1 MASDELADL
10 TDRSQ
15 DVSQPVDRLG
25 IDEKIKAESD
35 YLRGT
40 IDTALLDQITDSVS
54 FEDGKLMKFHG
65 VYQQDDRDVRDDRRR
80 RKLEPDYRFMV
91 RVRLPAGVC
100 TTQQWLTMDQ
110 LARDHGRAM
119 LRLTTRQTFQF
130 HWILKDKLKDT
141 IAGMHAVLLDTIAA
155 CGDDARTVMCT
166 ANPDDGAIHAELAAL
181 TKAMSDHVIP
191 RTRAYHEIWYGEQRV
206 ASSAPQEPFYG
217 PTYLPR
223 KFKIGIALPPSNDI
237 DIYTQCL
244 GFVAIV
250 EGGQLSGFN
259 LVVGGGMGRSDSDP
273 DTFARLG
280 EVAGYVDKAD
290 LIAATDAV
298 MGIQRD
304 FGNRAIR
311 ARARFKYTVH
321 DKGLAFI
328 QAEIARRMGKTLH
341 PARPFIFANNGDRY
355 GWVEVSPGVWNYTF
369 FIEAGRIL
377 NRTGHTLLDAL
388 RELAEVHP
396 GTFRLTP
403 NQNLT
408 IAGVADADKAAVA
421 QLFARH
427 GLGEANAIS
436 PLKQLSMPCVALPTC
451 PLAMAE
457 AERYLPELVGKIDLR
472 LARHGLGELPI
483 TIRMTGCPNGCARP
497 YVAEIALTGRA
508 PGKYNLWLGGSPKG
522 DRLALLAREN
532 IGEAAILDE
541 LDGLFERY
549 AAERQSDESFGD
561 FAHRRVQA

>member
-328 QAEIARRMGKTLH
+328 QAEIARRMGKALQ
-341 PARPFIFANNGDRY
+341 PARPFIFANNGD
-355 GWVEVSPGVWNYTF
+355 S
-369 FIEAGRIL
+369 
-377 NRTGHTLLDAL
+377 
-388 RELAEVHP
+388 
-396 GTFRLTP
+396 
-403 NQNLT
+403 
-408 IAGVADADKAAVA
+408 
-421 QLFARH
+421 
-427 GLGEANAIS
+427 
-436 PLKQLSMPCVALPTC
+436 
-451 PLAMAE
+451 
-457 AERYLPELVGKIDLR
+457 
-472 LARHGLGELPI
+472 
-483 TIRMTGCPNGCARP
+483 
-497 YVAEIALTGRA
+497 
-508 PGKYNLWLGGSPKG
+508 
-522 DRLALLAREN
+522 
-532 IGEAAILDE
+532 
-541 LDGLFERY
+541 
-549 AAERQSDESFGD
+549 
-561 FAHRRVQA
+561 